1 MSELDAVADVA
12 QITDHVAGGVGL
24 LMDRLRKG
32 VETWQGAWT
41 SSRSYDRGDL
51 VASDGSAWR
60 ALRGVASGGSAPSE
74 GAVWTEETGL
84 PVALLSLVAALLL
97 PAQEL
102 EDAAFPLV
110 ALTIDDAE
118 DHALTQIGDLV
129 GLRRAD
135 ATQITDARYRV
146 ALKAWIRA
154 MLSNGTVPDV
164 EEVVTILAGS
174 ALSSAWTLDE
184 VFPAGMLVEPTAALL
199 TDDGYVGAVA
209 RAVRAAGVR
218 LTVLCPP
225 SGDAFTFADGDE
237 EEEADADLGW
247 ADLSGD
253 EPVDG
258 GELAGV
264 VD

>member
-1 MSELDAVADVA
+1 MSEADAVADVA
-12 QITDHVAGGVGL
+12 QITDHVAGGVAM

-184 VFPAGMLVEPTAALL
+184 VFPAGMLVTPSAALG
-199 TDDGYVGAVA
+199 TSSRYVRAIA

-218 LTVLCPP
+218 LQIICPP
-225 SGDAFTFADGDE
+225 TGPVFRFGASR
-237 EEEADADLGW
+237 EAPEASATHGW
-247 ADLSGD
+247 SDTTQST
-253 EPVDG
+253 G
-258 GELAGV
+258 GVLAGV